1 MLLESPSMLFP
12 LEKCDPEEIS
22 WQLSL
27 GHTALD
33 KVANPEFAGLTA
45 VECCLAMIVRSHQQD
60 DSDSGKPDAMEEKS
74 LRLLVEDAVGDPSF
88 QTDLLPKLVHEA
100 IEAENLPVV
109 EILLSY
115 STNQG
120 LALKIANAHPGDVV
134 DPDEGRHE
142 ATGQIVVN
150 EGDDYPEDAEA
161 GGTGKEAGEKPAAPA
176 EASEPQSAAPDKS
189 AEPAES
195 AETGAP
201 MDPALTVPAP
211 CPRL

>member
-100 IEAENLPVV
+100 IEAENLAVV

-150 EGDDYPEDAEA
+150 EGDDYPEDAET
-161 GGTGKEAGEKPAAPA
+161 GGTGKEAGEMPAAPA
-176 EASEPQSAAPDKS
+176 EAGEPQPAAPDKS
-189 AEPAES
+189 AEPAE
-195 AETGAP
+195 TDAP
-201 MDPALTVPAP
+201 MDPALSIPAP

>member
-189 AEPAES
+189 AEPAEP

>member
-33 KVANPEFAGLTA
+33 KVASPEFAGLTA
-45 VECCLAMIVRSHQQD
+45 VESCLAMIVRSHQQD
-60 DSDSGKPDAMEEKS
+60 DSDPGRPNPMEEKS

-88 QTDLLPKLVHEA
+88 QTDLLPRLVHEA
-100 IEAENLPVV
+100 IEAENMAVV

-115 STNQG
+115 STDQG

-150 EGDDYPEDAEA
+150 EGDDYPEDAGLA
-161 GGTGKEAGEKPAAPA
+161 AAADGEKPATPAEAEAPA
-176 EASEPQSAAPDKS
+176 EAKPAAP

-195 AETGAP
+195 AESAEP
-201 MDPALTVPAP
+201 IDPALSVPSP

>member
-33 KVANPEFAGLTA
+33 KVASPEFAGLTA
-45 VECCLAMIVRSHQQD
+45 VECCLAMIVARHQQD
-60 DSDSGKPDAMEEKS
+60 DSDPGRPDPMEEKS

-100 IEAENLPVV
+100 IEAENLAVV

-150 EGDDYPEDAEA
+150 EGDDYPEDAGAAAAA
-161 GGTGKEAGEKPAAPA
+161 GGEKPAIPAEAEAPAEAKPAAPA
-176 EASEPQSAAPDKS
+176 EPSDS
-189 AEPAES
+189 AEPI
-195 AETGAP
+195 
-201 MDPALTVPAP
+201 DPALTIPSP

>member
-161 GGTGKEAGEKPAAPA
+161 GRTGKEAGEKPAAPA
-176 EASEPQSAAPDKS
+176 EAGEPQPAAPDKS

-195 AETGAP
+195 AETDAP
-201 MDPALTVPAP
+201 MDPALSIPAP

>member
-189 AEPAES
+189 AEPAEP
-195 AETGAP
+195 AETDAP
-201 MDPALTVPAP
+201 MDPALSIPAP

>member
-161 GGTGKEAGEKPAAPA
+161 GGTGKEAGEMPAAPA

-211 CPRL
+211 SPRL

>member
-33 KVANPEFAGLTA
+33 KVASPEFAGLTA
-45 VECCLAMIVRSHQQD
+45 VESCLAMIVRSHQQD
-60 DSDSGKPDAMEEKS
+60 DSDPGRPDPMEEKS

-100 IEAENLPVV
+100 IEAENMAVV

-150 EGDDYPEDAEA
+150 EGDDYPEDAGLAAAADGEKPATPAEA
-161 GGTGKEAGEKPAAPA
+161 EAPAEAKPAAPA
-176 EASEPQSAAPDKS
+176 E
-189 AEPAES
+189 PAES
-195 AETGAP
+195 AVP
-201 MDPALTVPAP
+201 VDPALSVPSP

>member
-88 QTDLLPKLVHEA
+88 QTALLPKLVHEA

-161 GGTGKEAGEKPAAPA
+161 GGTGKEAGEMPAAPA
-176 EASEPQSAAPDKS
+176 EAGEPQPAAPDKS
-189 AEPAES
+189 AEPAEP
-195 AETGAP
+195 AETDAP
-201 MDPALTVPAP
+201 MDPALSIPAP

>member
-33 KVANPEFAGLTA
+33 KVASPEFAGLTA
-45 VECCLAMIVRSHQQD
+45 VESCLAMIVRSHQQD
-60 DSDSGKPDAMEEKS
+60 DSDPGRPDPMEEKS

-100 IEAENLPVV
+100 IEAENMAVV

-150 EGDDYPEDAEA
+150 EGDDYPEDAGLA
-161 GGTGKEAGEKPAAPA
+161 AAADGEKPATPAEAEAPA
-176 EASEPQSAAPDKS
+176 EAKPAAP

-195 AETGAP
+195 AEP
-201 MDPALTVPAP
+201 IDPALSVPSP

>member
-150 EGDDYPEDAEA
+150 EGDDYPEVAEA
-161 GGTGKEAGEKPAAPA
+161 GGKGKEAGEKPAVPA

-201 MDPALTVPAP
+201 MDPALSIPAP

>member
-60 DSDSGKPDAMEEKS
+60 DSDPGRPNPMEEKS

-100 IEAENLPVV
+100 IEAENLAVV

-150 EGDDYPEDAEA
+150 EGDDYPEDAGLA
-161 GGTGKEAGEKPAAPA
+161 AAADGEKPATPAEAEAPA
-176 EASEPQSAAPDKS
+176 EAKPVAS

-195 AETGAP
+195 AESAEP
-201 MDPALTVPAP
+201 IDPALSVPSP

>member
-195 AETGAP
+195 AETDAP

>member
-176 EASEPQSAAPDKS
+176 EASEPQPAAPDKS

-201 MDPALTVPAP
+201 MDPALSIPAP

>member
-100 IEAENLPVV
+100 IEAENLSVV

-211 CPRL
+211 SPRL

>member
-211 CPRL
+211 SPRL

>member
-100 IEAENLPVV
+100 IEAENLAVV

-150 EGDDYPEDAEA
+150 EGDDYPEDAGLAVAADGEKPATPAEA
-161 GGTGKEAGEKPAAPA
+161 EAPAEAKPAAPA
-176 EASEPQSAAPDKS
+176 EH
-189 AEPAES
+189 AES
-195 AETGAP
+195 AESAEP
-201 MDPALTVPAP
+201 IDPALSVPSP

>member
-189 AEPAES
+189 DEPAEP

-201 MDPALTVPAP
+201 MDPALSVPAP

>member
-161 GGTGKEAGEKPAAPA
+161 GGTGKDAGEKPAAPA

-189 AEPAES
+189 AEPAEL
-195 AETGAP
+195 AETDAP
-201 MDPALTVPAP
+201 MDPALSIPAP